1 MGAVKPCP
9 GSGPP
14 AFSGPPESG
23 EYGLSL
29 TAILENFEL
38 PNRSEPP
45 GATPDAQAGRP
56 PWEASRLRPEAVLLH
71 EGYGL
76 DGLYGSSFPGAGRTA
91 SGSYIVFPLTLTRS
105 LMDLSAT
112 ESIPPT
118 FLRSLMPVKG
128 PFASR

>member
-1 MGAVKPCP
+1 MGAVRLCP
-9 GSGPP
+9 GGGPP
-14 AFSGPPESG
+14 VFSGPPESS
-23 EYGLSL
+23 ENVLPL
-29 TAILENFEL
+29 TVSLENFEL
-38 PNRSEPP
+38 PDRNGPP

-56 PWEASRLRPEAVLLH
+56 PWEASRLRPEAVFLH

-76 DGLYGSSFPGAGRTA
+76 DGLYGTSFPGAGSTA